1 MRRFGDSNL
10 ILKNRI
16 RFTVKVAR
24 LLGKLDSMVE
34 FTDTHFVF
42 IRAAQCSV
50 ISCNTFQRMAR
61 LKQVKLGLG
70 MVGEQLYQWVAK
82 ALPQAALN
90 KSATALTTKQ

>member
-1 MRRFGDSNL
+1 MCRFGDSNL
-10 ILKNRI
+10 ILEYCI
-16 RFTVKVAR
+16 RFTVKITG
-24 LLGKLDSMVE
+24 LLSKLDRMVE
-34 FTDTHFVF
+34 FTDTRFVF

-61 LKQVKLGLG
+61 LKQVKLGFR